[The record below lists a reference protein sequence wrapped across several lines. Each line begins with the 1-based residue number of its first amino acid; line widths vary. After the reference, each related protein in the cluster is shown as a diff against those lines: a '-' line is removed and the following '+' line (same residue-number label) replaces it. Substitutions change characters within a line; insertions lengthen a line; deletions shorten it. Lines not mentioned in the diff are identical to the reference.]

1 MGFDSFAQQDLDPDK
16 DPELVRS
23 STLVLNHWDDAS
35 KKGWET
41 SSQCFFLGNH
51 PLWIITGAQTEY

>member
-1 MGFDSFAQQDLDPDK
+1 MGFDSSAQQDLDPDK

-35 KKGWET
+35 KTAGKHHL
-41 SSQCFFLGNH
+41 SAFFLE
-51 PLWIITGAQTEY
+51 IIPFGS